1 MPRIRILPEILSNK
15 IAAGEVVERPASVVK
30 ELVENAIDA
39 GSSRI
44 TVEIGQGGR
53 SLIRVSDDGTGMSH
67 DDALLAIERYATSKI
82 YKDPDLYAISTLGFR
97 GEALPS
103 IAAVSKFTL
112 ITNDDQST
120 PATRIYVEGGRIK
133 QVDETGAP
141 PGTLIAAE
149 QLFFNTPARRKF
161 LKTVNTEMG
170 HIADGIAAIAL
181 AWKDIQFRLFHND
194 RMVKNWPSVG
204 NGLDRVI
211 DVLGRELR
219 SGLYPVALKGSHMAI
234 TGWISDPGITRS
246 TSQKIYIYING
257 RYIRDRGVYYAILDG
272 YKGRLMKGRFPVGVL
287 FLEIPPEEVDVNVHP
302 TKHEVRFSR
311 QREIY
316 QAIKAAVAETL
327 QAPGWPVSE
336 KPSPQVEEALVFPA
350 QKPQPTDEP
359 DPPAPE
365 TIEYK
370 PITSRASATP
380 EQFAIKTRPGPAAEP
395 AGATNTDRE
404 LTDTPDKTPPPGEQ
418 SRLWQQPGFSQ
429 MAVIGQFHNTYIL
442 CESES
447 VLYLIDQH
455 AAHERIVYESL
466 LNQRRGSAGSPS
478 QALVIPETIELN
490 YRESAVIADM
500 IPDLVAMG
508 IAIEPFGGNTYI
520 VKSLPAMISEKSARP
535 LITEIAETITESGY
549 APGLDD
555 TIDQCLILMACHGAI
570 RANQALSDKEIRALL
585 EQLDRCENPYHCPH
599 GRPTI
604 IQWPLDALEKR
615 FRRSV

>member
-1 MPRIRILPEILSNK
+1 MSKIRILPEILSNK

-53 SLIRVSDDGTGMSH
+53 SMIRVSDNGAGMTH

-82 YKDPDLYAISTLGFR
+82 YKDPDLYTISTLGFR

-141 PGTLIAAE
+141 PGTLISAE

-194 RMVKNWPSVG
+194 RMVKNWPSVN
-204 NGLDRVI
+204 NGLDRVV
-211 DVLGRELR
+211 DVLGKEFR
-219 SGLYPVALKGSHMAI
+219 SGLYPVSLKGAHISIA
-234 TGWISDPGITRS
+234 GWISDPGITRS

-311 QREIY
+311 QRELY
-316 QAIKAAVAETL
+316 QAIKTAVSETL
-327 QAPGWPVSE
+327 QPSGWQVP
-336 KPSPQVEEALVFPA
+336 PSQTPQVEEASVFSGKDPTPDSPPEKQAPA
-350 QKPQPTDEP
+350 ATEQTPGKPDASEMRRQAGIKTQPGHLGEPADGPAEEGASAGTQKTA
-359 DPPAPE
+359 PPA
-365 TIEYK
+365 
-370 PITSRASATP
+370 
-380 EQFAIKTRPGPAAEP
+380 G
-395 AGATNTDRE
+395 G
-404 LTDTPDKTPPPGEQ
+404 Q
-418 SRLWQQPGFSQ
+418 SELWQQPGFSQ

-442 CESES
+442 CESAS
-447 VLYLIDQH
+447 MLYVIDQH
-455 AAHERIVYESL
+455 AAHERIVYENL
-466 LNQRRGSAGSPS
+466 AKQRQASGAAPS

-490 YRESAVIADM
+490 YRESAAVAEM
-500 IPDLVAMG
+500 IPDFEAMG

-549 APGLDD
+549 APGLDE

-570 RANQALSDKEIRALL
+570 RANQALSDKEIKALL
-585 EQLDRCENPYHCPH
+585 AQLDRCENPYHCPH
-599 GRPTI
+599 GRPTL
-604 IQWPLDALEKR
+604 IQWPLESLEKR
-615 FRRSV
+615 FRRTL

>member
-1 MPRIRILPEILSNK
+1 MSKIRILPEILSNK

-82 YKDPDLYAISTLGFR
+82 YSDPDLYAISTLGFR

-120 PATRIYVEGGRIK
+120 PATHIYVEGGRIK

-141 PGTLIAAE
+141 PGTLISAE

-194 RMVKNWPSVG
+194 RMVKNWPSVD

-211 DVLGRELR
+211 DVLGREFS
-219 SGLYPVALKGSHMAI
+219 SGLYPVALQGSHMSI

-257 RYIRDRGVYYAILDG
+257 RFIRDRGIYYAILDG

-287 FLEIPPEEVDVNVHP
+287 FLDIPPEEVDVNVHP

-316 QAIKAAVAETL
+316 QAIKTAVAETL
-327 QAPGWPVSE
+327 QPSGWQVP
-336 KPSPQVEEALVFPA
+336 PSQTPEVEEASVFSGKDPTPDRPREKQTPA
-350 QKPQPTDEP
+350 ATEQMPGKPDASKIRRQSGIKTQPGHLGEPADGPADERGAAGPQKTA
-359 DPPAPE
+359 PPA
-365 TIEYK
+365 
-370 PITSRASATP
+370 
-380 EQFAIKTRPGPAAEP
+380 
-395 AGATNTDRE
+395 
-404 LTDTPDKTPPPGEQ
+404 GEQ
-418 SRLWQQPGFSQ
+418 SKLWQQPGFSR
-429 MAVIGQFHNTYIL
+429 MAVIGQFHNTYLL

-447 VLYLIDQH
+447 ILYVIDQH
-455 AAHERIVYESL
+455 AAHERIVYENL
-466 LNQRRGSAGSPS
+466 VKQHRGSGANPS

-490 YRESAVIADM
+490 YRESAVVAEM

-520 VKSLPAMISEKSARP
+520 VKSLPAMISEKSAQP

-549 APGLDD
+549 APGLDE

-570 RANQALSDKEIRALL
+570 RANQALSEKEIRALL

-599 GRPTI
+599 GRPTL
-604 IQWPLDALEKR
+604 IQWPLESLEKR
-615 FRRSV
+615 FRRTL